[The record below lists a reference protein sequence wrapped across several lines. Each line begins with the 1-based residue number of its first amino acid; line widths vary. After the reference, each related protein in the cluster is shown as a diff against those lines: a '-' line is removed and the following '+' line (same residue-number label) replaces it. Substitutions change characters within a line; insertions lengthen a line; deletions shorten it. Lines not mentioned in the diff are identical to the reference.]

1 MAERFNIRARSVFAS
16 AITIAVALLL
26 TISVIR
32 PSQIKPDETVVFL
45 SGFGSQK
52 PNGWLLHF
60 HGWVY
65 ESKFHRPI
73 TALFRRA
80 IGIRDYELSAPEK
93 ATFRERAQF
102 FLVDNERRKSVSI
115 RLGDLTFKL
124 DPSLAN
130 GHFQTNLFIPA
141 KDVDR

>member
-1 MAERFNIRARSVFAS
+1 MAEGFQIRARSVFAS
-16 AITIAVALLL
+16 AVTIVIALLL

-45 SGFGSQK
+45 SGFGSQET
-52 PNGWLLHF
+52 NGWLLHF

-80 IGIRDYELSAPEK
+80 IGIRNRELSAPEK
-93 ATFRERAQF
+93 VTLRERAQF
-102 FLVDNERRKSVSI
+102 FLVDNE
-115 RLGDLTFKL
+115 
-124 DPSLAN
+124 
-130 GHFQTNLFIPA
+130 
-141 KDVDR
+141 